1 VAAAAIA
8 GLLEVSTLDTEGEAL
23 AIGSLH
29 SFGWGLGPLRR
40 MRRWRGPLVAANGEK
55 DDHEVR
61 FGLMVDLGAKRVDG
75 LGNVFLIDQLNEA
88 QILFSK
94 DMDKAAPSIGVIDRL
109 TGELY
114 LTVADVNGIHEFQ
127 GTCSLAPRRF

>member
-1 VAAAAIA
+1 MNFECV
-8 GLLEVSTLDTEGEAL
+8 GMS
-23 AIGSLH
+23 
-29 SFGWGLGPLRR
+29 
-40 MRRWRGPLVAANGEK
+40 
-55 DDHEVR
+55 
-61 FGLMVDLGAKRVDG
+61 
-75 LGNVFLIDQLNEA
+75 FLIDQLNEA

-114 LTVADVNGIHEFQ
+114 LTVADVNGIHAFQ